1 MKLRNRKTTR
11 PNGILLAARVAW
23 MRGVWRFRHP
33 RVVTLGLLAIFRI
46 VGPIA
51 AQDSCV
57 VGSLPSGAA
66 SSVFGF
72 LAQESATG
80 NYLKIVQ
87 RMPVHIDFDRV
98 ARQDFNA
105 EGLLEPGLSVEPD
118 LRVR

>member
-1 MKLRNRKTTR
+1 MKLRNRKTIR

-66 SSVFGF
+66 TSVFGF
-72 LAQESATG
+72 LAPESATG
-80 NYLKIVQ
+80 NYMKVTADASAHRI
-87 RMPVHIDFDRV
+87 
-98 ARQDFNA
+98 
-105 EGLLEPGLSVEPD
+105 
-118 LRVR
+118 

>member
-1 MKLRNRKTTR
+1 MKLRNRKTIR

-23 MRGVWRFRHP
+23 MRGVWRFHHP

-51 AQDSCV
+51 AQDSCF

-66 SSVFGF
+66 SSVFG
-72 LAQESATG
+72 LLPQETATG
-80 NYLKIVQ
+80 NYLKVVQ
-87 RMPVHIDFDRV
+87 RMPVRIDFDRA

-105 EGLLEPGLSVEPD
+105 EGLLKPSSSVD